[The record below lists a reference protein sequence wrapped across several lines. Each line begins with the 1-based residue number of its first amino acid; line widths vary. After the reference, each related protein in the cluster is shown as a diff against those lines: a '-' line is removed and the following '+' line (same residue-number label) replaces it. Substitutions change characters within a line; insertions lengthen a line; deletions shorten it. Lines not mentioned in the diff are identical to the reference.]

1 MNKLMK
7 IVVYILAVT
16 GLACIVKHT
25 RITYCKDGCCLCN
38 SFKSKVE
45 GSKTK
50 VEGVKTKVEG
60 VKTKVEGAKTKV
72 HVFKAKVHGFK
83 TKESETKEEFKAKEE
98 GEKRTGT
105 RYGSNPI
112 QY

>member
-7 IVVYILAVT
+7 IVVYILAVI

-45 GSKTK
+45 G
-50 VEGVKTKVEG
+50 
-60 VKTKVEGAKTKV
+60 AKTKV
-72 HVFKAKVHGFK
+72 LVFKAKVHGFK